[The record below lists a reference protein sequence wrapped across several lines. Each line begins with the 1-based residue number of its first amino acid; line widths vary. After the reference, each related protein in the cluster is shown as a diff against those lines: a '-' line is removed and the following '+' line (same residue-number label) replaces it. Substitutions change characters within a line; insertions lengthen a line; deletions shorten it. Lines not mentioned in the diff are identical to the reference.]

1 MGFFPTVHTNR
12 LLELP
17 SSDED
22 DDDEEEEKDRRRDQ
36 LTLSRE
42 EAVVTDEMQDRS
54 FWRLCSCFVANKRVY
69 FPVVM
74 IFLWKYVLC
83 AND

>member
-17 SSDED
+17 SSGVDDED
-22 DDDEEEEKDRRRDQ
+22 DEEEKDRRRVQ

-54 FWRLCSCFVANKRVY
+54 FRRLCSCFVANERV
-69 FPVVM
+69 
-74 IFLWKYVLC
+74 
-83 AND
+83 

>member
-17 SSDED
+17 SFGVDED
-22 DDDEEEEKDRRRDQ
+22 DDDEEDRRRVQ

-54 FWRLCSCFVANKRVY
+54 FCRLCCCFVANKRV
-69 FPVVM
+69 
-74 IFLWKYVLC
+74 
-83 AND
+83 

>member
-1 MGFFPTVHTNR
+1 MDQSCSTIGFFPTVHTNR

-17 SSDED
+17 SSEVDDDED

-54 FWRLCSCFVANKRVY
+54 FWRLCSCFVANKRV
-69 FPVVM
+69 
-74 IFLWKYVLC
+74 
-83 AND
+83 